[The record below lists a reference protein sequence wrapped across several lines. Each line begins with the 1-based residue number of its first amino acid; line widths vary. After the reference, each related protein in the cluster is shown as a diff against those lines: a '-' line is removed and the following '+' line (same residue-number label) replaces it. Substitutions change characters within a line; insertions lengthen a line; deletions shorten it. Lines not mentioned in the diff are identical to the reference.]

1 MSYLISLNPMPLK
14 NIAHVGS
21 FKHLESEKCGKV
33 AALGKHD
40 RINTRAPDGANKTH
54 YYYTWFFKH

>member
-1 MSYLISLNPMPLK
+1 MPLK

-21 FKHLESEKCGKV
+21 SKHLESEKFGKV

-40 RINTRAPDGANKTH
+40 RIYTRAPDGANKTQTVH
-54 YYYTWFFKH
+54 SVHQKYKQ